1 MEPGTRSLQQ
11 ASGSGGIL
19 QAHLDKIKGKPMFR
33 KRLSVVLAALAFA
46 LPSFIA
52 AADTGCADCHGKDGA
67 STESDVPILGGVS
80 EQYLLDSMAA
90 YREGKR
96 PCPETA
102 WRAGDKKRPRTDMC
116 KIATKLTPDETAK
129 VAKDLAGKPFVRAKQ
144 KVDAAR
150 AAAGK
155 KVHDTQC
162 EKCHS
167 DGGSVAEDESGILA
181 GQWMPYLKETFAQY
195 TKGARPQPEKMKVKF
210 SALKPDEQEALLHYY
225 ASQQ

>member
-1 MEPGTRSLQQ
+1 MSRKHLSL
-11 ASGSGGIL
+11 
-19 QAHLDKIKGKPMFR
+19 
-33 KRLSVVLAALAFA
+33 VVAALAFA
-46 LPSFIA
+46 LPAFTA
-52 AADTGCADCHGKDGA
+52 GADTACADCHGKDGA
-67 STESDVPILGGVS
+67 STESDVPTIGGVS

-102 WRAGDKKRPRTDMC
+102 WRAGDKKRPKTDMC
-116 KIATKLTPDETAK
+116 KIAQKISVDETAK

-144 KVDAAR
+144 KFDAAK

-155 KVHDTQC
+155 KVHDAQC

-167 DGGSVAEDESGILA
+167 EGGSVAEDEAGILA
-181 GQWMPYLKETFAQY
+181 GQWMPYMKETFAQY
-195 TKGARPQPEKMKVKF
+195 MKGARPQPEKMKVKF
-210 SALKPDEQEALLHYY
+210 NALKPEEQEALLHYY